1 MPQIRDTV
9 SAKMAM
15 SQAANLL
22 EKALGHTGD
31 ATTEQN
37 VSNPNRDIEKYA
49 DPSGEKMKALV
60 WNGKNDV
67 KVIETFK
74 PAKIE
79 DTDIIVKVTGSTI
92 CGSDLHLLHGAVVE
106 LQKGD
111 ILGHE
116 FCGVVDSVGPSIS
129 KIKPG
134 DRVVCSFQIACGQ
147 CMYCQKKLSSQ
158 CEKTND
164 NTIENIMYGGR
175 TAGMLGYSHFTGG
188 YAGGQAEYVRVAY
201 GDVNLLKIPDAVPDE
216 KALYLSDVLA
226 TSWNCVVDTGVK
238 EGDVVAIWGAG
249 PIGQMCADFSFMNGA
264 KRVIIIDGGAGAW
277 RLDYVKSKLP
287 KVETLNFT
295 DLPKGESVTSQ
306 LKKME
311 HGGPDV
317 ALECVAGE
325 YAKGWG
331 HYFEMLLG
339 METDTSEIINEM
351 ITSVKSF
358 GRCGVTGVYV
368 GFTNH
373 FNIGS
378 LMERGIR
385 LIGNGQAPVHL
396 YWEDLLKKIE
406 DGSIDPL
413 KMVSHRVALEEMETV
428 YKKYD
433 AREPGMQKI
442 FVQTKFSFPP
452 SEGAPQL
459 TTFNS

>member
-1 MPQIRDTV
+1 
-9 SAKMAM
+9 MAL
-15 SQAANLL
+15 SQAAGLL
-22 EKALGHTGD
+22 EKVIGHTGD

-37 VSNPNRDIEKYA
+37 LSNPANDPGKYA

-60 WNGKNDV
+60 WNGKNSV
-67 KVIETFK
+67 SVVETFK

-79 DTDIIVKVTGSTI
+79 DTDVIVKTTGSTI
-92 CGSDLHLLHGAVVE
+92 CGSDLHLLHGTVIE
-106 LQKGD
+106 MQKGD

-116 FCGVVDSVGPSIS
+116 FCGKVDSVGPAVKNLKS
-129 KIKPG
+129 G

-147 CMYCQKKLSSQ
+147 CMYCKQKLSSQ

-164 NTIENIMYGGR
+164 NTIENAMYGGR

-201 GDVNLLKIPDAVPDE
+201 GDVNLLKIPDNVPDE

-238 EGDVVAIWGAG
+238 EGDFVAIWGAG
-249 PIGQMCADFSFMNGA
+249 PIGQMCAEMSFMNGA
-264 KRVIIIDGGAGAW
+264 RRVVIIDGGPGAW
-277 RLDYVKSKLP
+277 RLDYVKSKIP
-287 KVETLNFT
+287 KVETLNFS
-295 DLPKGESVTSQ
+295 DLKGESVTSA
-306 LKKME
+306 LKKIE

-325 YAKGWG
+325 YAKGWA
-331 HYFEMLLG
+331 HYFELMLG
-339 METDTSEIINEM
+339 AETDTSEILNEM
-351 ITSVKSF
+351 ITSVKNF

-368 GFTNH
+368 GYTNH

-385 LIGNGQAPVHL
+385 LIGNGQAPVHK

-406 DGSIDPL
+406 DGSLDPL
-413 KMVSHRVALEEMETV
+413 KMVSHRVSIDQMDKVYMNYDKRME
-428 YKKYD
+428 
-433 AREPGMQKI
+433 GMQKV
-442 FVQTKFSFPP
+442 FVQTKFSDPP
-452 SEGAPQL
+452 CPGSPAL
-459 TTFNS
+459 TTF

>member
-1 MPQIRDTV
+1 
-9 SAKMAM
+9 MAL
-15 SQAANLL
+15 SQAAAVV
-22 EKALGHTGD
+22 EKVVGHTGD

-37 VSNPNRDIEKYA
+37 LTNPSQDVSKYA
-49 DPSGEKMKALV
+49 DPSGEKMKALI
-60 WNGKNDV
+60 WNGKNSV
-67 KVIETFK
+67 KVVETFK

-79 DTDIIVKVTGSTI
+79 DTDVIVKVTGSTV
-92 CGSDLHLLHGAVVE
+92 CGSDLHLLHGAIIE

-116 FCGVVDSVGPSIS
+116 FCGVVDSVGS
-129 KIKPG
+129 KTSKVKPG
-134 DRVVCSFQIACGQ
+134 DRVVCSFQIACGT

-201 GDVNLLKIPDAVPDE
+201 GDVNLLKIPDGVPDE
-216 KALYLSDVLA
+216 KALYLSDVIS

-238 EGDVVAIWGAG
+238 KGDVVAIWGAG
-249 PIGQMCADFSFMNGA
+249 PIGQMAADFAFINGA
-264 KRVIIIDGGAGAW
+264 SRVIIIDGGPGAW
-277 RLDYVKSKLP
+277 RLEYVKSKIP
-287 KVETLNFT
+287 KVETLDFT
-295 DLPKGESVTSQ
+295 NLPKGESVTSQ

-325 YAKGWG
+325 YPKGWA
-331 HYFEMLLG
+331 HYFEIMLG
-339 METDTSEIINEM
+339 METDSSEIINEM
-351 ITSVKSF
+351 ITSVKAF
-358 GRCGVTGVYV
+358 GRCGVTGVYA

-385 LIGNGQAPVHL
+385 LIGNGQAPVHY
-396 YWEDLLKKIE
+396 YWEDLLKKIQ
-406 DGSIDPL
+406 DGTIEPL
-413 KMVSHRVALEEMETV
+413 KMVSHRVKLEELEEV
-428 YKKYD
+428 YKRYD
-433 AREPGMQKI
+433 AREEGMQKV
-442 FVQTKFSFPP
+442 FVQTKFSDSP
-452 SEGAPQL
+452 SQGAPQL
-459 TTFNS
+459 TEYGTA